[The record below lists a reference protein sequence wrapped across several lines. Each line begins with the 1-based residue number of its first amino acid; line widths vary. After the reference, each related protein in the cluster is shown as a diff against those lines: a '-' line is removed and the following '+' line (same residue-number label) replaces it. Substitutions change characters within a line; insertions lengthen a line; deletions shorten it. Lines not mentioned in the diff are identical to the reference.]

1 MRAILEKMKS
11 ENGAASIIEMTLI
24 FPLVIMILMFL
35 IYLGAYIYDNV
46 TIYNNS
52 QMIAVAVSR
61 EVSVPGYEKF
71 YENGGITTKADF
83 NWNDGYSPTPEII
96 NSIMGVHKPYRYWT
110 QKMIDD
116 VTVTSMEKAL
126 KNIVSTR
133 SFLVSADVTCDI
145 KVKNH
150 YLSQTVEVNVKRKI
164 NTPKFFD
171 YIGFKSSWDIDI
183 TATAVVSDSSEFV
196 RNTDMVFDLANYLL
210 EEIKIGGKSV
220 NEQIA
225 NFKQKFKD
233 TKAKLG
239 W

>member
-1 MRAILEKMKS
+1 MRAILKKMKS

-24 FPLVIMILMFL
+24 FPLVIMILIFL

-61 EVSVPGYEKF
+61 EVQVPGYEKF

-96 NSIMGVHKPYRYWT
+96 NSIMGIHKPYRYWT
-110 QKMIDD
+110 QSMIDD
-116 VTVTSMEKAL
+116 VTVTSMENAL

-133 SFLVSADVTCDI
+133 SFLVSADVSCDI

-171 YIGFKSSWDIDI
+171 YIGLKSSWDIDI

-220 NEQIA
+220 NERIA